1 MLLTSFKWEK
11 VNVTGSLRKDVS
23 LLLMVA
29 VTTLELI
36 WKLWPSCAF
45 SPEKEWLVDVSR
57 PL

>member
-1 MLLTSFKWEK
+1 MLLTFKWEK
-11 VNVTGSLRKDVS
+11 VNVTGSLRTDVS

-45 SPEKEWLVDVSR
+45 SSEKEWLVDVSR